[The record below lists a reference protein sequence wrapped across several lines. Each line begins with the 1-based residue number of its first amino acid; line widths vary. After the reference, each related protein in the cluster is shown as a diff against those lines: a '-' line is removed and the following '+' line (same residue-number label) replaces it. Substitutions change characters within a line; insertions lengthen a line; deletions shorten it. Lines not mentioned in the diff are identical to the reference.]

1 MQPFFCLYVYI
12 NINQN
17 HIIMNAML
25 IIQTLMFSRA
35 TANKL
40 ETATNVLN
48 ELYRLRTEN
57 KLSRL
62 TIRKAIRMQEKIVK
76 ELGKT

>member
-1 MQPFFCLYVYI
+1 
-12 NINQN
+12 
-17 HIIMNAML
+17 
-25 IIQTLMFSRA
+25 MFSRA

-48 ELYRLRTEN
+48 ELYRLRKEN

-62 TIRKAIRMQEKIVK
+62 TIRKAIRMQEKIVMGLK
-76 ELGKT
+76 